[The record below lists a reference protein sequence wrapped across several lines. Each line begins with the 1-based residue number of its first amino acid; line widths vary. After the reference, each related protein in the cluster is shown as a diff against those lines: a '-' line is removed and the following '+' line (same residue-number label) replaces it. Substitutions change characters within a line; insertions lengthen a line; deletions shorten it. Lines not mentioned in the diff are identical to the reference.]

1 MPIDVAAWLAG
12 KGVRIRPQEGRV
24 LSDLLDPATPLP
36 RTAAGLP
43 MPTST
48 LWYQLAKRRLPR
60 AGRWLQLARCL
71 AVLEAVREGE
81 PLTTLAQSVG
91 YADHGGLGHL
101 LRRELGL
108 TAAEIRA
115 RGLSHRE
122 AMELWWSRAKA
133 ST

>member
-1 MPIDVAAWLAG
+1 MPIDVAEWLAE
-12 KGVRIRPQEGRV
+12 KGVRIRPQEARV

-36 RTAAGLP
+36 RMASDLP
-43 MPTST
+43 VPRST
-48 LWYQLAKRRLPR
+48 LRYQLAKRRLPR
-60 AGRWLQLARCL
+60 EGRWVRLARCL
-71 AVLEAVREGE
+71 AVLDAVRNGE
-81 PLTTLAQSVG
+81 PLTMLAQSVG

-122 AMELWWSRAKA
+122 AMDLWWSRAKA